1 MRLISKVKKLY
12 YIYMPKALKEPK
24 EVKPKEPKEPRKKK
38 ERTQGGCIIKYHLD
52 YPEEE
57 RAKLFIVSFDGFE

>member
-1 MRLISKVKKLY
+1 
-12 YIYMPKALKEPK
+12 MPKALKEPK

-38 ERTQGGCIIKYHLD
+38 ERTQGGCIIKYCMD

-57 RAKLFIVSFDGFE
+57 TIKLCTVSFDGFE

>member
-1 MRLISKVKKLY
+1 
-12 YIYMPKALKEPK
+12 MPTAIKEPK

-38 ERTQGGCIIKYHLD
+38 ERTQGGCIIKYHLN

-57 RAKLFIVSFDGFE
+57 RAKIFTVSFGDFE